1 MYEMGQIRVA
11 CISLH
16 TCPLAALGGKE
27 TGGMNVYVREL
38 SRWLGMNGVM
48 VDVFTRSQNA
58 TLPRVVPMGP
68 KARVIHIPAGEE
80 RPVDKNQLTRRL
92 PEFLNGVLRFTEHE
106 GISYSL
112 VHSHYWLSGWVAGR
126 LKALWSTPWVH
137 MYHTLGFMNNH
148 VARHGEPREPSIRL
162 ATEAEIGK
170 EATLVVAPT
179 PMEKAHL
186 IWVLGIAPEKIR
198 VIPCGVD
205 TELFRP
211 IDPQEAR
218 SHLGLGP
225 GRFILF
231 VGRLTPVKG
240 LDTLI
245 RAFRILLDQK
255 WSNRRDVRLL
265 VVGGEQEYPHLN
277 SIELRD
283 LAESL
288 GIVNRTIFLGP
299 QQQSLLPLFYAS
311 AEMCVLP
318 SRHESFGMVAL
329 EAMACGKPVVASN
342 VGGLAFS
349 VVNNETGVLVPEG
362 DPVALAMSL
371 SYLLD
376 HPELTRELG
385 RKAAQRAL
393 NFRWSIIA
401 DRILDLYCEL
411 IPSRKTAAFP
421 R

>member
-1 MYEMGQIRVA
+1 MHEMSQIRIA
-11 CISLH
+11 CISVH

-80 RPVDKNQLTRRL
+80 RPVDKNQLTRHL
-92 PEFLNGVLRFTEHE
+92 PEFLNGVIRFTEDE
-106 GISYSL
+106 GTSYSL

-126 LKALWSTPWVH
+126 LKALWSIPWVH

-148 VARHGEPREPSIRL
+148 VARPGEPREPSNRL
-162 ATEAEIGK
+162 ALEAEIGK

-205 TELFRP
+205 IELFRH

-218 SHLGLGP
+218 TQLGLGP

-245 RAFRILLDQK
+245 RAFRVLLDHK
-255 WSNRRDVRLL
+255 RSNRGDVRLL
-265 VVGGEQEYPHLN
+265 VVGGEQEYPH
-277 SIELRD
+277 SDSPELRA

-288 GIVNRTIFLGP
+288 GIVDRTIFLGP

-362 DPVALAMSL
+362 DPTALATSL

-376 HPELTRELG
+376 HPEVTRELG
-385 RKAAQRAL
+385 RKAVQRAL
-393 NFRWSIIA
+393 NFRWPIIT
-401 DRILDLYCEL
+401 DRVLDLYREL
-411 IPSRKTAAFP
+411 IPCRKMAAFP
-421 R
+421 G